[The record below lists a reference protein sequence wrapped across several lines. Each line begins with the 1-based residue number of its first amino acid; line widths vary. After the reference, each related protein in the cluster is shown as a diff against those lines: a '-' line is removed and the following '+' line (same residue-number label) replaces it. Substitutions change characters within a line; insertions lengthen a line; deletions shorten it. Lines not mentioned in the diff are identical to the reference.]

1 MPAPALRDVQ
11 ASFWRS
17 LQHGEADPVL
27 VDVVVP
33 TPTLDPAARIDV
45 YRTMY
50 FWRLYEVLREDYPK
64 THEALGEDFEDL
76 VRGYLA
82 RHPSEHPSVR
92 HLGGRLPDFLE
103 TDAAARGRPWLADL
117 ARLERARVDAFDAPD
132 APPTRPSD
140 LGRVAPEA
148 WADLRFEPIPAL
160 AVVRSAFP
168 IHDAWSAPAEA
179 VAGRPTTVRVWR
191 QDFLVFHAAMD
202 ELEDGALSALVAGE
216 PFATVCGVVA
226 EHVGADAAAAE
237 AGALLARW
245 IEDGLIA
252 RFVEG

>member
-17 LQHGEADPVL
+17 LHDGEADPAL
-27 VDVVVP
+27 VEVVVP
-33 TPTLDPAARIDV
+33 TPTLDPAARIHV

-64 THEALGEDFEDL
+64 THEALGDDFEDL

-103 TDAAARGRPWLADL
+103 TDAAARARPWLADL
-117 ARLERARVDAFDAPD
+117 ARLERARVDVFDAPD
-132 APPTRPSD
+132 ATPIRPSD
-140 LGRVAPEA
+140 LGCVPPEA

-160 AVVRSAFP
+160 AIVRSAFP
-168 IHDAWSAPAEA
+168 IHDAWSAPADP
-179 VAGRPTTVRVWR
+179 VAARRTTARVWR
-191 QDFLVFHAAMD
+191 QDFVVFHAAMD
-202 ELEDGALSALVAGE
+202 EIEDGALSALQAGE
-216 PFATVCGVVA
+216 PFATVCDVVA
-226 EHVGADAAAAE
+226 EHVGTDAAPAE
-237 AGALLARW
+237 AGALLVRW